1 MKNILITGGAGFIG
15 SHLVRHFVLKYPK
28 YSIINLDL
36 LSYAADLS
44 RLDSITDKKNY
55 NFINGD
61 INDFQLLNK
70 LFRKYKIDSVINLAA
85 ESHVDN
91 SIKNPTK
98 FAETNIMGTLNL
110 LNVSNKFWKDPIN
123 KIFYHISTDEVYGE
137 LGEKG
142 LFEETSRYNPK
153 SPYSASKASSDH
165 LTKSFFHTFNLPI
178 IISNCSNNY
187 GPDQH
192 SEKLIPLTINKILN
206 NQKIPVYGDG
216 KNVRDWIFVKDHVD
230 AIDKIFHNGEIGET
244 YNVGG
249 NNELTNLELVKKI
262 IEMTDSKLGR
272 TTGTSL
278 DLISFVEDR
287 KGHDYRYAIDNSKIN
302 KDLNWY
308 PKTIFKEGLDH
319 TINSYIEDFNNN
331 NNNIANLKK

>member
-15 SHLVRHFVLKYPK
+15 SHLVRHFVLKYPN

-36 LSYAADLS
+36 LSYAGDLS

-61 INDFQLLNK
+61 INDFQLLNE

-142 LFEETSRYNPK
+142 LFKETSRYNPK

-165 LTKSFFHTFNLPI
+165 LTKSFFYTFNLPI

-206 NQKIPVYGDG
+206 NQKIPIYGDG
-216 KNVRDWIFVKDHVD
+216 KNIRDWIFVKDHVD
-230 AIDKIFHNGEIGET
+230 AIDKIFHNGKIGET

-262 IEMTDSKLGR
+262 IEITDSKLGR
-272 TTGTSL
+272 TTGTSQ

-287 KGHDYRYAIDNSKIN
+287 KGHDYRYAIDNTKIN

-319 TINSYIEDFNNN
+319 TINSYIENFNNN
-331 NNNIANLKK
+331 NNIVNLKK

>member
-15 SHLVRHFVLKYPK
+15 SHLVRHFVLKYPN
-28 YSIINLDL
+28 YNIINLDL

-44 RLDSITDKKNY
+44 RLDSITDKNNY
-55 NFINGD
+55 SFINGD
-61 INDFQLLNK
+61 INDFQLLNE
-70 LFRKYKIDSVINLAA
+70 LFKKHKIDSVINLAA

-110 LNVSNKFWKDPIN
+110 LNVSNKFWKETLN
-123 KIFYHISTDEVYGE
+123 KLFYHISTDEVYGE
-137 LGEKG
+137 LGENG
-142 LFEETSRYNPK
+142 LFKETSRYNPK

-165 LTKSFFHTFNLPI
+165 LTRSFFHTFNLPI
-178 IISNCSNNY
+178 IISNCSNNF

-192 SEKLIPLTINKILN
+192 PEKLIPLTINNILN
-206 NQKIPVYGDG
+206 SQKVPIYGDG
-216 KNVRDWIFVKDHVD
+216 KNIRDWIFVKDHVD
-230 AIDKIFHNGEIGET
+230 AIDKVFHNGEIGET
-244 YNVGG
+244 YNIGG

-262 IEMTDSKLGR
+262 IEMTDKKLGR
-272 TTGTSL
+272 KPGTSS

-287 KGHDYRYAIDNSKIN
+287 KGHDFRYAIDNSKIN

-308 PKTIFKEGLDH
+308 PKTIFNEGLDH
-319 TINSYIEDFNNN
+319 TINSYIEDFNI

>member
-15 SHLVRHFVLKYPK
+15 SHLVRHFVLKYPN
-28 YSIINLDL
+28 YNIINLDL

-55 NFINGD
+55 SFINGD
-61 INDFQLLNK
+61 INDFQLLNE
-70 LFRKYKIDSVINLAA
+70 LFKKHKIDSVINLAA

-110 LNVSNKFWKDPIN
+110 LNVSNKFWKETLN
-123 KIFYHISTDEVYGE
+123 KLFYHISTDEVYGE
-137 LGEKG
+137 LGENG
-142 LFEETSRYNPK
+142 LFKETSRYNPK

-165 LTKSFFHTFNLPI
+165 LTRSFFHTFNLPI
-178 IISNCSNNY
+178 IISNCSNNF

-192 SEKLIPLTINKILN
+192 PEKLIPLTINNILN
-206 NQKIPVYGDG
+206 NQKVPIYGDG
-216 KNVRDWIFVKDHVD
+216 KNIRDWIFVKDHVD
-230 AIDKIFHNGEIGET
+230 AIDKVFHNGEIGET
-244 YNVGG
+244 YNIGG

-262 IEMTDSKLGR
+262 IEMTDKKLGR
-272 TTGTSL
+272 KPGTSS

-287 KGHDYRYAIDNSKIN
+287 KGHDFRYAIDNSKIN

-308 PKTIFKEGLDH
+308 PKTIFNEGLDH
-319 TINSYIEDFNNN
+319 TINSYIEDFNI